1 MMRRLWVVLLIGACL
16 GASAEAQKRKPS
28 RPAPRKA
35 SPAPAPLLEPARI
48 DCQNVLGTGVSTG
61 RTFCDV
67 LAGRDPLGGAVI
79 RIPSHKGPARLTF
92 DLHNRQMYSA
102 ELERTSRA
110 YTQATATIGILTM
123 DNTLIDRA
131 VIQTEFRTAR
141 DLFDR
146 IAAGPG
152 ASGFKAVAPV
162 GIQPVAIELG
172 EGVIAVSVLGEK
184 LNLVRAEGKETIT
197 TDGRPVAVISDVKVE
212 YRPLKPATPPRRAPR
227 GRLPRR

>member
-1 MMRRLWVVLLIGACL
+1 MMRRLWVVLLIWAGLGTGAVAQKHKPSQPVHPK
-16 GASAEAQKRKPS
+16 ASAT
-28 RPAPRKA
+28 
-35 SPAPAPLLEPARI
+35 SPPLLEPARV

-61 RTFCDV
+61 RSFCDV

-79 RIPSHKGPARLTF
+79 RIPAHKGPARVTF

-146 IAAGPG
+146 VAAGPG

-162 GIQPVAIELG
+162 GVQPVAVELG
-172 EGVIAVSVLGEK
+172 EGVTAVSVLGEK
-184 LNLVRAEGKETIT
+184 LNLVRVDGKETIT

-212 YRPLKPATPPRRAPR
+212 YRPSPPPPPRRR
-227 GRLPRR
+227 GR